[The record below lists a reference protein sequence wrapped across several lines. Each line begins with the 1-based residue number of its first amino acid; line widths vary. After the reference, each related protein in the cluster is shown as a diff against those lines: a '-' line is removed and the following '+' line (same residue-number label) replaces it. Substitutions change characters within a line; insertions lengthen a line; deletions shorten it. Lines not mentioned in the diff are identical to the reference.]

1 MDTTEL
7 IYEGPWLR
15 MLRRGRWEYVE
26 RTTGRGLAVMV
37 IALTPAG
44 ELLLVEQF
52 RVPLQ
57 ARAIE
62 LPAGLV
68 GDDDD
73 ADTLLAAAQ
82 RELIEET
89 GWRAGTLEVLL
100 TGPTSAGMSN
110 ERIAYVRATGLQRV
124 GDGGG
129 VDGEDIT
136 VHAVPLDRVPAWL
149 QARTAEGCEI
159 DLKLWGGLWLARRQP
174 DGTPAP
180 DP

>member
-68 GDDDD
+68 GDHDD

>member
-1 MDTTEL
+1 MDTPEL
-7 IYEGPWLR
+7 IYEGPFLR

-44 ELLLVEQF
+44 ELLLIEQY

-57 ARAIE
+57 ARAVE

-68 GDDDD
+68 GDLDG
-73 ADTLLAAAQ
+73 ADTLVAAAG

-89 GWRAGTLEVLL
+89 GWSADHLEVLV

-110 ERIAYVRATGLQRV
+110 ERIAYVRATGLRRV

-136 VHAVPLDRVPAWL
+136 VHAVPLDEVPAWL
-149 QARTAEGCEI
+149 QARAADGCEI
-159 DLKLWGGLWLARRQP
+159 DLKLWGGLWLARHQP

-180 DP
+180 AP